1 VSNSLE
7 QSDFGAGIYRG
18 RKAPAASVFDAVNA
32 LVDDEGQLF
41 ARGKSAYFDAATA
54 GFTLTGI
61 ADLYLA
67 PGRRLVAWGPGSG
80 LLALNEVAHTFASV
94 APPPESVSRAVQL
107 GSIGVFQRAPG
118 SELLTLRRVAQDDLV
133 QHRDGLARRRLNGS
147 DWGWD
152 LLARQ
157 R

>member
-41 ARGKSAYFDAATA
+41 ARGKSAYFDAATS
-54 GFTLTGI
+54 GVVLTGI

-107 GSIGVFQRAPG
+107 GSIGVFQRSLGPSSCFTPG
-118 SELLTLRRVAQDDLV
+118 R
-133 QHRDGLARRRLNGS
+133 
-147 DWGWD
+147 
-152 LLARQ
+152 
-157 R
+157 